1 MKKSS
6 SNIII
11 IVVVALV
18 AAGIGFGAGFL
29 VRRREKFD
37 ASKVSDP
44 KVRAEMEYIKKMY
57 FS

>member
-1 MKKSS
+1 MKKS

-11 IVVVALV
+11 IFVVALV
-18 AAGIGFGAGFL
+18 AAGAGFGAGFL

-37 ASKVSDP
+37 ASKVRDP

>member
-1 MKKSS
+1 MKKS

-11 IVVVALV
+11 IFVVALV
-18 AAGIGFGAGFL
+18 AAGVGFGAGFL

-37 ASKVSDP
+37 ASKVRDP
-44 KVRAEMEYIKKMY
+44 KVRAEMEYLKKMY

>member
-1 MKKSS
+1 MKKS

-11 IVVVALV
+11 IFVVALV
-18 AAGIGFGAGFL
+18 AAGVGFGAGFL
-29 VRRREKFD
+29 VRRRENFD
-37 ASKVSDP
+37 ASKVRDP